1 MLTPVLI
8 VCYLR
13 PENLEILLNSKS
25 MDYRRIY
32 IFIDGYSQGVSELHE
47 EVINIANKYSK
58 IKNVFVRVEDY
69 NIGAQAAVL
78 EAVTWA
84 LGLEHNVIVLE
95 DDSTLN
101 ENSLRYFDRNQY
113 LLENGSIKILSGRSI
128 NGLSTLID
136 NSGQK
141 LFVASFPLTNGW
153 SVNRDS
159 WKLLT
164 VTAKRMEILG
174 AIFRLIYKQIYT
186 FNVFCFFA
194 AGYYRFRNKIGKTGW
209 DSMIAFNFII
219 FNYKCIIPSVN
230 VIGNN
235 GCDNVASNT
244 TYQNEEIKED
254 FIELGNFN
262 DNFILMRD
270 RDLEKK
276 VDSLITKEI
285 YEVKKYHILSPLKA
299 IIEKIAF

>member
-84 LGLEHNVIVLE
+84 LGLEDNVIVLE

>member
-1 MLTPVLI
+1 
-8 VCYLR
+8 
-13 PENLEILLNSKS
+13 

-84 LGLEHNVIVLE
+84 LGLEDNVIVLE

-136 NSGQK
+136 NSKQK